1 MWRFIFALLG
11 QHSCPESSPH
21 GVERQWWR
29 FVLWLLR
36 KDYFK
41 ALGHLHLTWDAL
53 IAKERVQPSKAT
65 LKALKAGS
73 ELRKRQHET

>member
-1 MWRFIFALLG
+1 MLRFIFALLG
-11 QHSCPESSPH
+11 QRPCPEPLPH
-21 GVERQWWR
+21 GVERQWRR

-53 IAKERVQPSKAT
+53 IAKERLQPSKAT

-73 ELRKRQHET
+73 ELRRLQHET